1 MKNLK
6 RVLIAIIALSVG
18 FVADAG
24 IRFGVKAGLNVDNLH
39 FSNELFDAKN
49 RTGFTGGVMT
59 EVMIPV
65 LNIGFDL
72 SLMYTRMNSRDY
84 VTINTD
90 GTSMEQ
96 KEISA
101 GKNFIEIPLNIKYK
115 LTLPAIESLIKPYIY
130 TGPTFAFKLD
140 KNTWEYWKTK
150 TCQVAWNV
158 GLGVELI
165 KHLQV
170 QASYGFGMN
179 NVFKASGLVDAQ
191 KLKVKNNYWTVTA
204 AWLF

>member
-1 MKNLK
+1 MRNLK
-6 RVLIAIIALSVG
+6 RVCIALVALSAV

-39 FSNELFDAKN
+39 FSNKLFDANN

-65 LNIGFDL
+65 VNIGFDL

-84 VTINTD
+84 VTVENSQ
-90 GTSMEQ
+90 GMPVEQ
-96 KEISA
+96 EISA
-101 GKNFIEIPLNIKYK
+101 GKNFIELPLNIKYK
-115 LTLPAIESLIKPYIY
+115 LTLPAIESFIKPYIY

-140 KNTWEYWKTK
+140 KNTLDYWKTK